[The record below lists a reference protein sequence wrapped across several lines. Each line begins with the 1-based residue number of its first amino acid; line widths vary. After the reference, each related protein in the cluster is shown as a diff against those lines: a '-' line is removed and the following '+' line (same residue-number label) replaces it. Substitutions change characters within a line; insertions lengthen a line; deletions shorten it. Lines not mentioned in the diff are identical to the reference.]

1 MQDVNYQ
8 LFTESVEMEM
18 AIVSDDK
25 SLIEKSLLALNLAD
39 KKDCHPQR
47 LSGGEK
53 QRLALGLAM
62 ASPKEIVILDEPTSG
77 LCYENMQRLI
87 EIIKQMKHAG
97 KTIIIISHD
106 YEFIKNTDE
115 NIVEFVNERY

>member
-1 MQDVNYQ
+1 
-8 LFTESVEMEM
+8 
-18 AIVSDDK
+18 
-25 SLIEKSLLALNLAD
+25 
-39 KKDCHPQR
+39 
-47 LSGGEK
+47 
-53 QRLALGLAM
+53 M

-87 EIIKQMKHAG
+87 DIIKQMKNAG